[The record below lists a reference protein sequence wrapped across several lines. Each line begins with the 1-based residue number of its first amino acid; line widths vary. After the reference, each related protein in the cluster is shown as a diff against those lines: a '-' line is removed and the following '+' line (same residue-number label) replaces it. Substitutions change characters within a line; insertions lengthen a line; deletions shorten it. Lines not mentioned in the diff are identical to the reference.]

1 MALLQP
7 ARRRSAGCGGTLALV
22 VAVAVV
28 LATTLLAGCSRDDF
42 EDRTAVVTLGGGDQA
57 FSVDACGRDGETV
70 FVVARA
76 DDGAV
81 AQVVLGVDAD
91 GAGVPDSS
99 GITVDADPTA
109 SDTRVAAFGA
119 ESWARRGTAGDP
131 PGTVEAA
138 ALRGSRIQLSGEV
151 VPVDGDDRPV
161 AGAEPTRFS
170 FDARC
175 DEQDDG

>member
-1 MALLQP
+1 MALLP
-7 ARRRSAGCGGTLALV
+7 PTRRRSAGCGATLALV
-22 VAVAVV
+22 VAVVALGAAV
-28 LATTLLAGCSRDDF
+28 LAGCSRDDF

-81 AQVVLGVDAD
+81 AQVVLGLDAD

-99 GITVDADPTA
+99 GLTVDADPTG
-109 SDTRVAAFGA
+109 SDTRVAAFGT
-119 ESWARRGTAGDP
+119 ESWARRGGAGDP